1 MASHDEILEAVRRIA
16 ASRADWSFTPDE
28 IVRALP
34 HLNPGTVRTHVTSRC
49 CINAPKNH
57 PHKWDYFERVARGR
71 YRLVRGYRPAKRT
84 TASMSREA
92 RSTYGR
98 TPGAAPRHAV
108 HAVVSRSGRWY
119 TSECLEL
126 AIVTQGRTLDET
138 VANLK
143 AAINLHLEGEDAA
156 AFGVALPVTLHVV
169 YEDDVA

>member
-1 MASHDEILEAVRRIA
+1 MPTHDEILEAVRRIA
-16 ASRADWSFTPDE
+16 AIRADWSFTPDE

-34 HLNPGTVRTHVTSRC
+34 HLNPGTVRTHITSRC

-71 YRLVRGYRPAKRT
+71 YRLVPRYRPAKQT
-84 TASMSREA
+84 TTSMTREA

-98 TPGAAPRHAV
+98 AAGTAPKHAV
-108 HAVVSRSGRWY
+108 HAVISRSGTWY
-119 TSECLEL
+119 AAECLEL
-126 AIVTQGRTLDET
+126 AVVTQGRTLDET

-143 AAINLHLEGEDAA
+143 GAINLHLEDEDAA